1 MGWRQRRIFAWLLL
15 VLFAATAACL
25 CPKEAAGPGGG
36 VEQAPLRLTVLF
48 FNDLHGHLLPF
59 TVKQEDGSRV
69 EVGGIARMATLVR
82 TIRAENRVKGA
93 HTLLLVAGDIL
104 QGTPM
109 STIFQGKPDVEA
121 LNAMGVD
128 AMVVGNHEFD
138 FGLENFQALKGLA
151 RFPFLSSNLV
161 WRDSGRLVCD
171 PAVEFPLSDRV
182 RVTVLGVTTDQ
193 LLTSTRP
200 ENVALLDVTDSVRA
214 VSEVYERSR
223 QHGPVILLSHSKAST
238 DEQIALAA
246 PGLVAIVGGHDQ
258 ILLNPCKNVG
268 GVLIFQAFEKGKYLG
283 RFDLEIDPDSGK
295 ATVVD
300 WGYTPITADI
310 AADPEIQALVESYRA
325 KLDARFQEVLGES
338 SVFLDGERERIR
350 YEETNLGNFVTDI
363 MRRYSGTDIALL
375 NAGSLRASIDEGPIT
390 LEEVFKAMPYENEI
404 VIVELTGREIE
415 QVLQRAVSGTRQDE
429 DGGFLH
435 VSGLQLRVRGRLP
448 VEIRVGGQV
457 LDPGR
462 TYRVAITDFMAS
474 GGDGYGLLKTKR
486 AYKTG
491 SPLRELIV
499 DTIRRQGRV
508 NASKEGRIVREDAS
522 SSRERV
528 NPMGSRPIRAI
539 GRPGALA
546 SVALAGAN
554 TQVVPFPWKSP
565 DRLKVPHDT
574 PKGREKD
581 RGAEGGLHPGH
592 GVRDQEPPFGK
603 PGAFLVRSA
612 KRLGR
617 GVLFEEGDRDPVRTG
632 DPVSWIQPS
641 LGRSGAY
648 WGGGISSQSLS
659 PFHPNPSLRTST
671 TSP

>member
-1 MGWRQRRIFAWLLL
+1 MGWRQRRIFGWLLL

-25 CPKEAAGPGGG
+25 CPRGAAGPGGG
-36 VEQAPLRLTVLF
+36 AEQSPLRLTVLF

-69 EVGGIARMATLVR
+69 EVGGIARMATLIKR
-82 TIRAENRVKGA
+82 IRAENEKREA
-93 HTLLLVAGDIL
+93 RTLVLVAGDIL

-109 STIFQGKPDVEA
+109 STVFRGQPDVEA

-138 FGLENFQALKGLA
+138 FGLENFQALKELA

-161 WRDSGRLVCD
+161 WKDSGRLVCE
-171 PAVEFPLSDRV
+171 PAASFTLSERV
-182 RVTVLGVTTDQ
+182 RVTVVGATTDQ
-193 LLTSTRP
+193 LLTTTRP
-200 ENVALLDVTDSVRA
+200 ENVALLDVTDPVRA
-214 VSEVYERSR
+214 VSEIYERSR
-223 QHGPVILLSHSKAST
+223 KHGPVILLSHSKAAA
-238 DEQIALAA
+238 DEQMALAA
-246 PGLVAIVGGHDQ
+246 PGLTAVVGGHDQ

-295 ATVVD
+295 AAVVD
-300 WGYTPITADI
+300 WGYTPITSDI
-310 AADPEIQALVESYRA
+310 PADPEIQALVENYRA
-325 KLDARFQEVLGES
+325 KLDEKFKEVLGES
-338 SVFLDGERERIR
+338 AVFLDGERERIR

-363 MRRYSGTDIALL
+363 MRRYSGADIALL

-415 QVLQRAVSGTRQDE
+415 QVLRRAVSGTRQDE

-435 VSGLQLRVRGRLP
+435 VSGLKVRIRAREP
-448 VEIRVGGQV
+448 VEIRADGQP

-499 DTIRRQGRV
+499 DTIRAQGLVR
-508 NASKEGRIVREDAS
+508 ASREGRIVREDAS

-528 NPMGSRPIRAI
+528 DPTGARPIRAI
-539 GRPGALA
+539 GRPEALA
-546 SVALAGAN
+546 SVTIAWAN
-554 TQVVPFPWKSP
+554 ARVEQF
-565 DRLKVPHDT
+565 
-574 PKGREKD
+574 
-581 RGAEGGLHPGH
+581 
-592 GVRDQEPPFGK
+592 Q
-603 PGAFLVRSA
+603 
-612 KRLGR
+612 
-617 GVLFEEGDRDPVRTG
+617 
-632 DPVSWIQPS
+632 
-641 LGRSGAY
+641 
-648 WGGGISSQSLS
+648 
-659 PFHPNPSLRTST
+659 
-671 TSP
+671 